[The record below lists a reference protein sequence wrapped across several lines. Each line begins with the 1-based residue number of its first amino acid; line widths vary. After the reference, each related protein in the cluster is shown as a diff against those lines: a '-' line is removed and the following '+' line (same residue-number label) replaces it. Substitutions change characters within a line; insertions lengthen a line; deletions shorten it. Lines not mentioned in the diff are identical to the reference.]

1 MFSINRINTLIKK
14 FNSLKVV
21 YKIASVIVILI
32 LCFAVYL
39 GIMQHKESKRI
50 KEYKN
55 TKIAQELYVNNK
67 KFEPKSPYKLRNDIV
82 FLPFD
87 DIAKALD
94 VKYSYTE
101 ENFGKIVLNYQG
113 TTYDLKKG
121 SNIVYNRKSEEET
134 KMDGRVELIEG
145 KLYVPMEFIKD
156 CMYVNILELSNN
168 RVFIDSFKERFNYDW
183 IDKTKYI
190 AHAMGGIDRRA
201 YTNSLEAFKTNYKM
215 GYRTFEIDIT
225 FSVEEEPVLLHSWN
239 PGSLKKLGLPSAWN
253 ENRPTKSQFEDTL
266 VNGMYHTLSFEDAC
280 KLMQKYKD
288 ITFVLDAKAEGE
300 RCKRIYQKCVK
311 TAKSIDPKLLD
322 RMIPQI
328 YEEDMLNDVMDVYD
342 FKSIIYSL
350 YKQDELNSKEIIDFA
365 YENGVKAVV
374 VDRSKLNS
382 KFINELKQRG
392 VYVYVNTYND
402 TEKVKELEK
411 LGAKGIFSDFINPKT
426 EENRYEIEAEEEEA
440 SN

>member
-1 MFSINRINTLIKK
+1 MIKSFFRK
-14 FNSLKVV
+14 FRSSRMSSKV
-21 YKIASVIVILI
+21 AGVILVAVVV
-32 LCFAVYL
+32 FAGYL
-39 GIMQHKESKRI
+39 GVMQARESKRLS
-50 KEYKN
+50 EYKD
-55 TKIAQELYVNNK
+55 TKINQVIYINNK
-67 KFEPKSPYKLRNDIV
+67 KFEPSKPYKIRNEIV
-82 FLPFD
+82 FLPLD
-87 DIAKALD
+87 DVLKALGD
-94 VKYSYTE
+94 KYSYTE
-101 ENFGKIVLNYQG
+101 ESFGKIVLKYQG
-113 TTYDLKKG
+113 TIYDLKKG
-121 SNIVYNRKSEEET
+121 SNIVYNRSAKEEI
-134 KMDGRVELIEG
+134 KMDGRVELMQG
-145 KLYVPMEFIKD
+145 KLYVPLEFIKD
-156 CMYVNILELSNN
+156 CMYVNILELSGN

-215 GYRTFEIDIT
+215 GYRMFEIDIT
-225 FSVEEEPVLLHSWN
+225 FSVEEEPILLHSWN
-239 PGSLKKLGLPSAWN
+239 PEGLKKLGLPSAWN

>member
-1 MFSINRINTLIKK
+1 
-14 FNSLKVV
+14 
-21 YKIASVIVILI
+21 
-32 LCFAVYL
+32 
-39 GIMQHKESKRI
+39 
-50 KEYKN
+50 
-55 TKIAQELYVNNK
+55 
-67 KFEPKSPYKLRNDIV
+67 
-82 FLPFD
+82 
-87 DIAKALD
+87 
-94 VKYSYTE
+94 
-101 ENFGKIVLNYQG
+101 
-113 TTYDLKKG
+113 
-121 SNIVYNRKSEEET
+121 
-134 KMDGRVELIEG
+134 MDGRVELIEG

-215 GYRTFEIDIT
+215 GYRMFEIDIT
-225 FSVEEEPVLLHSWN
+225 FSVEEEPILLHSWN
-239 PGSLKKLGLPSAWN
+239 PEGLKKLGLPSAWN

-266 VNGMYHTLSFEDAC
+266 ANGMYHTLSFEDAC